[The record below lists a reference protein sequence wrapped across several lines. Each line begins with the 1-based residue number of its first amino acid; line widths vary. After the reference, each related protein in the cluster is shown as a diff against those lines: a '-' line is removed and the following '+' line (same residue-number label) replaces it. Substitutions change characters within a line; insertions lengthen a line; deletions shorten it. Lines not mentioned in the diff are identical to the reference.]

1 MNKAHAVLCS
11 SGWWARTVERE
22 LLPWGLAGL
31 DLGDDVLEIGP
42 GFGAT
47 TRVLARRSGSLTV
60 LELSEDYCKRLTQTL
75 GGEVEIVQADAT
87 HMPFAD
93 GCFSGV
99 VCFTMLHHVPSR
111 ELQDRLLGEA
121 SRVLRPGGVF
131 AGTDS
136 LGTGRAFKL
145 LHIHDTLVPV
155 SPDELPARLERA
167 GLVEPNVETGGSS
180 FRFQA
185 RKPLA
190 DTTTSRPSRTV
201 AIVS

>member
-22 LLPWGLAGL
+22 LLPWGLA
-31 DLGDDVLEIGP
+31 DAELGENVLEIGP

-47 TRVLARRSGSLTV
+47 TRVLARRDGSLTV
-60 LELSEDYCKRLTQTL
+60 VELSEGYCKRLRQTL

-87 HMPFAD
+87 DMPFTD
-93 GCFSGV
+93 ERFSGV

-111 ELQDRLLGEA
+111 ELQDRLLDEV

-155 SPDELPARLERA
+155 SPDELPARLGRA
-167 GLVEPNVETGGSS
+167 GLVEPRVEAGGRS
-180 FRFQA
+180 FRFHA

-190 DTTTSRPSRTV
+190 DTTSSEPSETL
-201 AIVS
+201 ALAG

>member
-22 LLPWGLAGL
+22 LLPWGLDDL

-47 TRVLARRSGSLTV
+47 TRVLARRDGSLTV
-60 LELSEDYCKRLTQTL
+60 VELSEDYCKRLTQTL
-75 GGEVEIVQADAT
+75 GDKVEIVRADAT
-87 HMPFAD
+87 DMPFAD

-111 ELQDRLLGEA
+111 ELQDRLLGEV
-121 SRVLRPGGVF
+121 SRVLRPGGLF

-167 GLVEPNVETGGSS
+167 GLVQPSVEAGGRS
-180 FRFQA
+180 FRFHA
-185 RKPLA
+185 RKRLA
-190 DTTTSRPSRTV
+190 
-201 AIVS
+201 VS